1 LKLAE
6 GPRDMSRM
14 ARLAAAKGGKTRAIL
29 KLAGRAAIV
38 LAMGAFEL
46 ASWIFWAILTGFGLV
61 CSLKRTVE
69 RITERHCARRRR
81 RRARAAATAAMRSA
95 APFLQ

>member
-1 LKLAE
+1 
-6 GPRDMSRM
+6 MSRI

-38 LAMGAFEL
+38 LTMGAFEL
-46 ASWIFWAILTGFGLV
+46 ASWIFWVMLTGFGLV
-61 CSLKRTVE
+61 SSLKRTAE

-81 RRARAAATAAMRSA
+81 RRARAAAAAAVMGCA
-95 APFLQ
+95 APVLR